1 MEVIMKTER
10 RFFLAFL
17 MLLSAMSPA
26 DTFKHRTTGET
37 FTGFRTHKKS
47 VGKVLVFNAT
57 ANKTIPMDL
66 SDYEITRDDQ
76 GRRDSVMVIKLE
88 QPEVLIS
95 EAVAQEAAQMILKA
109 ADQGPKG
116 IIIQIDLPGGQ
127 GGPMRQIA
135 EAITT
140 ALDNTGC
147 RVAAFLSGGQYGGAF
162 SAAGVVALAC
172 EKIYIAPTAA
182 MGAVGPMG
190 SGGIKTD
197 DEYLQMLQTYAP
209 DTLAS
214 FSVYAATL
222 AQRGN
227 RPELLAQ
234 ALIDKHL
241 SIAEVRTPDGK
252 LSVVEISRR
261 QENQAVVRMIAE
273 GLPETVSA
281 GGSPLRSVGKL
292 LSLPSAEAVRWKL
305 ADKQAASLSEVL
317 SDMGL
322 SEVPVVNV
330 GGLSSTIQKFTTAKK
345 NLDQLLAKIQAE
357 EDRVSTLENHLNTLE
372 ELAIKSTVTRE
383 VTRGGQ
389 YENYRRGTVRLID
402 SDRLWDRYYNE
413 RDSGNTDIPLQDR
426 YGREITTRERSGP
439 QAREKVVEEQPTGN
453 IDDIRRQLITL
464 TAEMIADYQR
474 AIGLARRW
482 PGALPAGISLET
494 LQKNLLSAQTLLT
507 IQQRRLMQGY

>member
-1 MEVIMKTER
+1 MTPYR
-10 RFFLAFL
+10 RIPFVFLAIL
-17 MLLSAMSPA
+17 ISIPSWA

-37 FTGFRTHKKS
+37 FTGFRTHRKS
-47 VGKVLVFNAT
+47 AGKVLVFNAEK
-57 ANKTIPMDL
+57 NQSVPMDL
-66 SDYEITRDDQ
+66 SEYEITRDNQ
-76 GRRDSVMVIKLE
+76 GRRDSVMLIRLE
-88 QPEVLIS
+88 QPEVLVS
-95 EAVAQEAAQMILKA
+95 EAVAQEAASMILKA

-140 ALDNTGC
+140 AADNTGT
-147 RVAAFLSGGQYGGAF
+147 RVAAFVSGGQYGGAF
-162 SAAGVVALAC
+162 SAAAIVALAC
-172 EKIYIAPTAA
+172 EKIYISPTAA
-182 MGAVGPMG
+182 MGAVGPLG
-190 SGGIKTD
+190 TAGTKTNE
-197 DEYLQMLQTYAP
+197 EYLQMLETYAP
-209 DTLAS
+209 DSLSS

-234 ALIDKHL
+234 AFIDKHL
-241 SIAEVRTPDGK
+241 TIAEVRTPDGK
-252 LSVVEISRR
+252 SSIVEISRR
-261 QENQAVVRMIAE
+261 QENQAVVRTIAE
-273 GLPETVSA
+273 GLPETLPS

-292 LSLPSAEAVRWKL
+292 LSVPSAEAVRWKL

-322 SEVPVVNV
+322 SEVPIVNV
-330 GGLSSTIQKFTTAKK
+330 AGLSSTIQKFTTAKK
-345 NLDQLLAKIQAE
+345 NLEQLLAKIQAQ

-372 ELAIKSTVTRE
+372 EMAVKSTVTRE

-413 RDSGNTDIPLQDR
+413 RDAGNTDIPLQDR
-426 YGREITTRERSGP
+426 YGREITTRDRSGL
-439 QAREKVVEEQPTGN
+439 QDREKITEQQPTGN
-453 IDDIRRQLITL
+453 IPEIRRQLIAVTS
-464 TAEMIADYQR
+464 EMIADYQR